1 MTDMLSR
8 PQVKMVVSAVVGRGL
23 WGSGTLDVKHVW
35 VKGWRVLKLKESVSG
50 APSLATC
57 LSLGSLIQDAYD
69 TLNDLR
75 VTRTLR
81 L

>member
-8 PQVKMVVSAVVGRGL
+8 PQQAKLVVSAVIGRGL
-23 WGSGTLDVKHVW
+23 WDDGTLDFKHLW

-50 APSLATC
+50 APSLAAS

-69 TLNDLR
+69 TLK
-75 VTRTLR
+75 
-81 L
+81 